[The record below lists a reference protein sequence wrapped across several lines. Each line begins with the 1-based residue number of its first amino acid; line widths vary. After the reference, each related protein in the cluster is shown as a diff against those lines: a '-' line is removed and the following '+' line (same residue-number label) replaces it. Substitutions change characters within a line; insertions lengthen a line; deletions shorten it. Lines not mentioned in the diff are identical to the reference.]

1 MATSQLSNLI
11 ILKSMSRKWE
21 LGSINQGWIAN
32 VKTPQNNI
40 RKAWKELELTENKKK
55 YVFAV
60 FKTTAVLVVLPTVRG
75 NHQGPLMFY
84 FSVLTAEPLPSAAL
98 KLSTCG
104 LEQLAWSNCLGFCRR
119 PKNTKNQ
126 EYSWRMGI
134 HVVKMVF
141 ETKRDDGDRSK
152 MATTVG
158 SSLQSQVAYTSGF

>member
-1 MATSQLSNLI
+1 M
-11 ILKSMSRKWE
+11 
-21 LGSINQGWIAN
+21 GSISQGCIAN

-104 LEQLAWSNCLGFCRR
+104 LEQLPWALQM
-119 PKNTKNQ
+119 TKN
-126 EYSWRMGI
+126 R
-134 HVVKMVF
+134 
-141 ETKRDDGDRSK
+141 
-152 MATTVG
+152 AT
-158 SSLQSQVAYTSGF
+158 